1 MAMLT
6 DLMLEN
12 ISYQEES
19 LIIITSS
26 IENILWPIKQYK
38 LIRKLTRR
46 QGEN

>member
-1 MAMLT
+1 MLT

-38 LIRKLTRR
+38 
-46 QGEN
+46 